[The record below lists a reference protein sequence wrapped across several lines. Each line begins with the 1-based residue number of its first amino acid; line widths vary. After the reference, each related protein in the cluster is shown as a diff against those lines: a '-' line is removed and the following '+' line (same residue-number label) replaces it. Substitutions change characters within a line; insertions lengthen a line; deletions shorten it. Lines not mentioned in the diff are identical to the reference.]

1 MWAAPRL
8 IRPDPALLVPP
19 ERAAAIGDRM
29 LIALVERHGPPCA
42 GAAGLT
48 ALAALAERLAPGAPP
63 RLRLMPLGV
72 PAAAL
77 PGGTILLDD
86 TLGAGPTEV
95 LAGWAALALGRDAPR
110 ALLAAA
116 GPVADL
122 RYLASGS
129 FPDDALARAAEAAL
143 ACPPLRATRPRRS
156 PASPRPA
163 STPGPSPPPSP
174 GAPVAEAPITPPPL
188 PAMDLEDWRALRD
201 PCG

>member
-1 MWAAPRL
+1 
-8 IRPDPALLVPP
+8 
-19 ERAAAIGDRM
+19 M

-86 TLGAGPTEV
+86 TLGAGPAEV

-143 ACPPLRATRPRRS
+143 APPTAAEAA
-156 PASPRPA
+156 PALARLA
-163 STPGPSPPPSP
+163 EAGIDPGPFAAALAAAGLPADPPPAGTVHAIP
-174 GAPVAEAPITPPPL
+174 
-188 PAMDLEDWRALRD
+188 DRDRAALAALCETR
-201 PCG
+201 